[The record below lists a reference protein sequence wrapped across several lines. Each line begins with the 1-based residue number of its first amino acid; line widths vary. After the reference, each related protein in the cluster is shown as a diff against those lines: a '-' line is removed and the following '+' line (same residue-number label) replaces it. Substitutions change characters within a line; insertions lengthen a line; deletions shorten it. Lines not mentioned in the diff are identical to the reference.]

1 MTPRAAP
8 EGFPKEARLRKRRDF
23 TDCQKRGRRV
33 AGRWLVIFALDNA
46 LGRSRWG
53 LSVPKKVGSAVVRNR
68 VKRRLREI
76 VRRTRGPSPARDL
89 CILARPGASEAS
101 IEELSRELDALSR
114 RLPSSPSSARTSG

>member
-1 MTPRAAP
+1 
-8 EGFPKEARLRKRRDF
+8 
-23 TDCQKRGRRV
+23 
-33 AGRWLVIFALDNA
+33 
-46 LGRSRWG
+46 

-76 VRRTRGPSPARDL
+76 LRRADRGPSPARDL

-114 RLPSSPSSARTSG
+114 RLPSGPSSARTSG

>member
-1 MTPRAAP
+1 MASGAP

-76 VRRTRGPSPARDL
+76 VRRERRKPSPPRDL
-89 CILARPGASEAS
+89 CILARPEAAEAS
-101 IEELSRELDALSR
+101 IDELSRELDALSR